1 MNEERYDKSLKKR
14 KTIVDEKN
22 FFIPNYSEYE
32 ILKNNNYR
40 VSFLKDICKHYK
52 QKISGNKQELTER
65 IYNYLRDSF
74 FIIKLQKRIRGY
86 FQRKYNNL
94 LGPGFLKRSIC
105 KNDTDF
111 FTLEDM
117 TEIPYNQF
125 ISYVDEENNTW
136 GFNILSLYNL
146 FLKSDKGALN
156 PYTRNKISVNILTN
170 INNVIKLSK
179 CLKIDCDT
187 KLQDIS
193 NDFTNKKKIE
203 MRTLELFQKIDE
215 LGNYTNMKWF
225 LDLNRQQIIRFI
237 REMADIWFYRA
248 QITDQTRRNICPPM
262 GILFRNINLN
272 YISNLSYIQVQ
283 KLALNIMEQ
292 LVNNGITHDF
302 KVMGS
307 YYVLSALTLVHSEAA
322 ESLPWLYQSVAY

>member
-1 MNEERYDKSLKKR
+1 
-14 KTIVDEKN
+14 
-22 FFIPNYSEYE
+22 
-32 ILKNNNYR
+32 
-40 VSFLKDICKHYK
+40 
-52 QKISGNKQELTER
+52 
-65 IYNYLRDSF
+65 
-74 FIIKLQKRIRGY
+74 
-86 FQRKYNNL
+86 
-94 LGPGFLKRSIC
+94 
-105 KNDTDF
+105 
-111 FTLEDM
+111 LEDI
-117 TEIPYNQF
+117 TDIPYNQF
-125 ISYVDEENNTW
+125 ISYIDEEKNTW

-146 FLKSDKGALN
+146 FLKSEKGVLN

-179 CLKIDCDT
+179 CLKIYCDT

-203 MRTLELFQKIDE
+203 MRTLELFQKIDD

-225 LDLNRQQIIRFI
+225 LDLNRQQIVRFI

-248 QITDQTRRNICPPM
+248 QITDQIRRNICPPM

-272 YISNLSYIQVQ
+272 YISNLSYLQVQ

-292 LVNNGITHDF
+292 LVNNGITRDF

-307 YYVLSALTLVHSEAA
+307 YYVLSALTLVHNEAA

>member
-111 FTLEDM
+111 FTL
-117 TEIPYNQF
+117 
-125 ISYVDEENNTW
+125 
-136 GFNILSLYNL
+136 
-146 FLKSDKGALN
+146 
-156 PYTRNKISVNILTN
+156 
-170 INNVIKLSK
+170 
-179 CLKIDCDT
+179 
-187 KLQDIS
+187 
-193 NDFTNKKKIE
+193 
-203 MRTLELFQKIDE
+203 
-215 LGNYTNMKWF
+215 
-225 LDLNRQQIIRFI
+225 
-237 REMADIWFYRA
+237 
-248 QITDQTRRNICPPM
+248 
-262 GILFRNINLN
+262 
-272 YISNLSYIQVQ
+272 
-283 KLALNIMEQ
+283 
-292 LVNNGITHDF
+292 
-302 KVMGS
+302 
-307 YYVLSALTLVHSEAA
+307 
-322 ESLPWLYQSVAY
+322 

>member
-1 MNEERYDKSLKKR
+1 MNEERYDKPSKKR
-14 KTIVDEKN
+14 RSIVNEKN
-22 FFIPNYSEYE
+22 FFIPNYNEYE
-32 ILKNNNYR
+32 LIKNQNHR

-52 QKISGNKQELTER
+52 QKVSGSKKELEER
-65 IYNYLRDSF
+65 IYNYLRNSF
-74 FIIKLQKRIRGY
+74 YIIKLQKYIRGY
-86 FQRKYNNL
+86 FQRKYNYL
-94 LGPGFLKRSIC
+94 LGPGFLNRNIC

-111 FTLEDM
+111 FTLEEM

-146 FLKSDKGALN
+146 FLKSEKDVLN

-187 KLQDIS
+187 KLHDIS

-225 LDLNRQQIIRFI
+225 LDLNRQQIVRFI

-272 YISNLSYIQVQ
+272 YISNLSYLQVQ

-292 LVNNGITHDF
+292 LVNNGITRDF

-307 YYVLSALTLVHSEAA
+307 YYVLSALTLVDSEAA

>member
-1 MNEERYDKSLKKR
+1 MNEERYDKPSKKR
-14 KTIVDEKN
+14 RSIVNEKN
-22 FFIPNYSEYE
+22 FFIPNYNEYE
-32 ILKNNNYR
+32 LIKNQNHR

-52 QKISGNKQELTER
+52 QKVSGSKKELEER
-65 IYNYLRDSF
+65 IYNYLRNSF
-74 FIIKLQKRIRGY
+74 YIIKLQKYIRGY
-86 FQRKYNNL
+86 FQRKYNYL
-94 LGPGFLKRSIC
+94 LGPGFLNRNIC

-111 FTLEDM
+111 FTLEEM

-146 FLKSDKGALN
+146 FLKSEKDVLN

-179 CLKIDCDT
+179 CLKIVCDT
-187 KLQDIS
+187 KLHDIS

-203 MRTLELFQKIDE
+203 MRSLELFQKIDE

-225 LDLNRQQIIRFI
+225 LDLNRQQIVRLI

-272 YISNLSYIQVQ
+272 YISNLSYLQVQ

-292 LVNNGITHDF
+292 LVNNGITRDF

-307 YYVLSALTLVHSEAA
+307 YYVLSALTLVDSEAA

>member
-1 MNEERYDKSLKKR
+1 MRN
-14 KTIVDEKN
+14 
-22 FFIPNYSEYE
+22 
-32 ILKNNNYR
+32 
-40 VSFLKDICKHYK
+40 SFY
-52 QKISGNKQELTER
+52 
-65 IYNYLRDSF
+65 
-74 FIIKLQKRIRGY
+74 IIKLQKYIRGY
-86 FQRKYNNL
+86 FQRKYNYL
-94 LGPGFLKRSIC
+94 LGPGFLNRNIC

-111 FTLEDM
+111 FTLEEM

-146 FLKSDKGALN
+146 FLKSEKDVLN

-187 KLQDIS
+187 KLHDIS

-225 LDLNRQQIIRFI
+225 LDLNRQQIVRFI

-272 YISNLSYIQVQ
+272 YISNLSYLQVQ

-292 LVNNGITHDF
+292 LVNNGITRDF

-307 YYVLSALTLVHSEAA
+307 YYVLSALTLVDSEAA